1 MGEGQRD
8 GHGVERKE
16 TREEEPKL
24 LTPSD
29 ILPLEDTEGKE
40 RTCWL
45 CPGLSR
51 WPVPSSQGSQDCGD
65 IGGIVLCLS

>member
-1 MGEGQRD
+1 MGGPQRD
-8 GHGVERKE
+8 GHSVGRKE
-16 TREEEPKL
+16 TREEKPRL

-40 RTCWL
+40 RTCLL

-51 WPVPSSQGSQDCGD
+51 WPVPSAKEVRTVV
-65 IGGIVLCLS
+65 ILEELFCLS